1 MSIDA
6 RDPLHKGDVLDRIRA
21 DVERLG
27 TQKAVAEAMG
37 IHPSYLGDVLKGVR
51 DPGPAILRFYG
62 LVERSVYVPDEA
74 GK

>member
-6 RDPLHKGDVLDRIRA
+6 RNPLDREAVLERIKA

-51 DPGPAILRFYG
+51 DPGPSILRFYG
-62 LVERSVYVPDEA
+62 LVERSIYVPED
-74 GK
+74 GN